1 MIAKTQ
7 TQIDGLREAGRRMK
21 LVVDEVLA
29 LVRPGVGSMELEMK
43 AREVTKRLDA
53 EPSYL
58 GFKNKGEEHAYPAAL
73 CVSINNEIAHSPP
86 NLHKI
91 LKAGDVVSVDFGLVY
106 KGYFMDTAYTLAVGE
121 VDAKAKNLIEGTREA
136 LPAAIEAAR
145 VGNTVG
151 DIGAAVEAVAKRYKL
166 GIVKDLRGHGVGN
179 DVHEDPNVPNFGK
192 AGKGEKLVEGLV
204 LALEPIFAEGKG
216 ALIDGGDGFTYSTED
231 GSRAAH
237 FEHTILITKDGPEI
251 LTA

>member
-1 MIAKTQ
+1 MIARTPTQ
-7 TQIDGLREAGRRMK
+7 VEGLREAGKRMRI
-21 LVVDEVLA
+21 VVDEVMA

-43 AREVTKRLDA
+43 AREVTARVEA

-58 GFKNKGEEHAYPAAL
+58 GYKNQGEDAYPAAL
-73 CVSINNEIAHSPP
+73 CVSVNNEIAHSPP
-86 NLHKI
+86 KPEKI

-106 KGYFMDTAYTLAVGE
+106 KGYFMDTAYTVAVGE
-121 VDAKAKNLIEGTREA
+121 VDAAAKNLIEGTREA
-136 LPAAIEAAR
+136 LPVAIDAAR

-151 DIGAAVEAVAKRYKL
+151 DIGAAVEKMAKKYKL

-192 AGKGEKLVEGLV
+192 AGKGEKLVEGMV
-204 LALEPIFAEGKG
+204 LALEPIFAEGGG
-216 ALIDGGDGFTYSTED
+216 ALIDGGDGFTYSTSD

-251 LTA
+251 LT